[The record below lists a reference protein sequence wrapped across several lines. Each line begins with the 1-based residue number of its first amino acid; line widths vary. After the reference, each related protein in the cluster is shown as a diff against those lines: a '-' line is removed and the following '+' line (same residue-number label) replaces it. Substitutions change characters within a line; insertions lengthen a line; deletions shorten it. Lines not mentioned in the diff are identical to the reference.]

1 MHFVN
6 NAVIRSRRPIR
17 STHRRRTTNGHVR
30 HQRAKIP
37 RRQGRRCRFVLHTRI
52 FQHVCPLA
60 ARARMTVL
68 QMLTKVIRP
77 EKLLGLVA
85 LAELVLLTQVLRPDV
100 PIGRIIGELLAAIA
114 TYVRRRRVNE

>member
-1 MHFVN
+1 
-6 NAVIRSRRPIR
+6 
-17 STHRRRTTNGHVR
+17 
-30 HQRAKIP
+30 
-37 RRQGRRCRFVLHTRI
+37 
-52 FQHVCPLA
+52 
-60 ARARMTVL
+60 MTVL

-114 TYVRRRRVNE
+114 TYVRRRRVNERRVKGRRNPAERGARPRVLP